1 MVDMDVWLGEFR
13 SMLEGTFGDRIE
25 FIGLQGSYSRGEAT
39 DKSDIDVVVVL
50 DKLQIEDLYVYD
62 GLLDTLPFREKL
74 CGFISGKS
82 ELLNWEPSDLFHLYF
97 DTKPIKGALDFL
109 FNKLDHQ
116 TINRAV
122 RIGTCNIY
130 HACVHNL
137 LHEKDPVILKNLYKS
152 ACFVIQTRR
161 YQRTGKFVGS
171 QSALLN
177 DADHDEKEILNTYLA
192 LKSDLDLDFQHGS
205 ETLFLWAGNILKSLS
220 N

>member
-1 MVDMDVWLGEFR
+1 MVDIDVWLGEFR

-109 FNKLDHQ
+109 LTSSTTRPSTGRFALVPVTSIMRVFIICCMKKILLFKK
-116 TINRAV
+116 TCINTPA
-122 RIGTCNIY
+122 
-130 HACVHNL
+130 L
-137 LHEKDPVILKNLYKS
+137 SSK
-152 ACFVIQTRR
+152 
-161 YQRTGKFVGS
+161 
-171 QSALLN
+171 QSAIREQENL
-177 DADHDEKEILNTYLA
+177 
-192 LKSDLDLDFQHGS
+192 SDPKVRCL
-205 ETLFLWAGNILKSLS
+205 TTRIRMKKKSLTFIWR
-220 N
+220 